1 MNVFHFRRSG
11 VAGGP
16 MKVREANRKMG
27 VIIKKKEKGDGGEN
41 ERRRW
46 VKGQWGQ
53 K

>member
-27 VIIKKKEKGDGGEN
+27 VIIKKRKKGTEEKMKEGG
-41 ERRRW
+41 
-46 VKGQWGQ
+46 G
-53 K
+53 